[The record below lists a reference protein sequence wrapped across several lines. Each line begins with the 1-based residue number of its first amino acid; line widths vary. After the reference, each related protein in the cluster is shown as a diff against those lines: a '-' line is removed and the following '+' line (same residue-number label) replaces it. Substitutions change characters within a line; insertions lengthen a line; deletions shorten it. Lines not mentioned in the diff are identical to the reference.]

1 MPSYDTSG
9 ATPVVQKDVTLV
21 VAATVAESSN
31 AGKIGDFAADGK
43 TEAFATVTPGYTIA
57 NTAIVE
63 YVAATT
69 ASAANATGATSLYS
83 TRDVAYDAWA
93 VAVLV
98 TAKAQVLMDRATLEK
113 ARILVLGAEYTN
125 AAASYAAGSQAKVYK
140 DALAADTVL
149 KDAIG
154 VIAATTN
161 SYDPAV
167 VATWTQA
174 NIDAVAAAVKTAGK
188 LERVVQL
195 VPAIAAVTMAA
206 NTSITGSTLILKAYL
221 EASWV
226 AGAALG
232 REDQATIDKAS
243 ATTAKEVT
251 LAACTEDLKQRT
263 IEAYKW
269 ANLEADKDTK
279 VAAHT
284 VAVAAK
290 SAAELRVSTMKKAA
304 TATDA
309 GATTMISTPRV
320 TPAGEASATTALELG
335 NWTEVDE
342 RLAFFASVTA

>member
-1 MPSYDTSG
+1 
-9 ATPVVQKDVTLV
+9 
-21 VAATVAESSN
+21 
-31 AGKIGDFAADGK
+31 
-43 TEAFATVTPGYTIA
+43 
-57 NTAIVE
+57 
-63 YVAATT
+63 
-69 ASAANATGATSLYS
+69 
-83 TRDVAYDAWA
+83 
-93 VAVLV
+93 
-98 TAKAQVLMDRATLEK
+98 MDRATLEK

-161 SYDPAV
+161 LYDPAD
-167 VATWTQA
+167 VATWTQDK
-174 NIDAVAAAVKTAGK
+174 IDAVAAAVKTAGK
-188 LERVVQL
+188 LERAIQEAPL
-195 VPAIAAVTMAA
+195 TAIAAVTMAA

-243 ATTAKEVT
+243 AETAKALT

-304 TATDA
+304 TATAANGDA
-309 GATTMISTPRV
+309 LVGAAISTMISAPRV

>member
-1 MPSYDTSG
+1 
-9 ATPVVQKDVTLV
+9 
-21 VAATVAESSN
+21 
-31 AGKIGDFAADGK
+31 
-43 TEAFATVTPGYTIA
+43 
-57 NTAIVE
+57 
-63 YVAATT
+63 
-69 ASAANATGATSLYS
+69 
-83 TRDVAYDAWA
+83 
-93 VAVLV
+93 
-98 TAKAQVLMDRATLEK
+98 MDRATLEK

-161 SYDPAV
+161 LYDPAD
-167 VATWTQA
+167 VATWTQDK
-174 NIDAVAAAVKTAGK
+174 IDAVAAAVKTAGK
-188 LERVVQL
+188 LERAIQEAPL
-195 VPAIAAVTMAA
+195 TAIAAVTMAA

-243 ATTAKEVT
+243 AETAKALT

-309 GATTMISTPRV
+309 GATTMISAPRV